1 LPNDI
6 SILRAVRETQDG
18 QTGAPSEERA
28 CPVCSDEPVG
38 DTTAGRI
45 CVIHRR
51 LPSHD
56 GLPTGETAGPPPFS
70 RRPLFLRTTREN
82 LRSAGRF
89 GRPTIWGKLNNT
101 RVASRQIGKRPRR
114 RCFERDWGP
123 RALIVLNFGSTP
135 SENGIAI
142 SAGGRID
149 GAPDQRIRRA
159 EHRVR
164 LGCAA
169 APGHQRH
176 AKDENA
182 KFHVLILIRRVL
194 S

>member
-1 LPNDI
+1 
-6 SILRAVRETQDG
+6 
-18 QTGAPSEERA
+18 
-28 CPVCSDEPVG
+28 
-38 DTTAGRI
+38 
-45 CVIHRR
+45 
-51 LPSHD
+51 
-56 GLPTGETAGPPPFS
+56 
-70 RRPLFLRTTREN
+70 
-82 LRSAGRF
+82 
-89 GRPTIWGKLNNT
+89 
-101 RVASRQIGKRPRR
+101 
-114 RCFERDWGP
+114 
-123 RALIVLNFGSTP
+123 VLNFGSTP